1 MKLSTLRFAL
11 TCSVLVNLGV
21 VAAAGVHVLRPAS
34 TTTGPAPSLPVHL
47 GLDARQLERWHAA
60 EQPFLRQ
67 FSNTAARIEAHRAAM
82 IRAIFA
88 ANVDRK
94 AIETERVAIAS
105 LQHEQQRLMIEQL
118 LAEREILDEAQRAR
132 LAQLLLAQPDKPSRL
147 EDLHGQ

>member
-1 MKLSTLRFAL
+1 MKPSTLRFAL
-11 TCSVLVNLGV
+11 MCSVLVNLGV

-34 TTTGPAPSLPVHL
+34 TNAGAAPSLPVHL

-67 FSNTAARIEAHRAAM
+67 FGDAAARIDAHRTEM
-82 IRAIFA
+82 IHAIFA
-88 ANVDRK
+88 PNVDRK
-94 AIETERVAIAS
+94 AIEAERVAIAR

-132 LAQLLLAQPDKPSRL
+132 LAQLLLAQPAKPSLL
-147 EDLHGQ
+147 EDLHAR